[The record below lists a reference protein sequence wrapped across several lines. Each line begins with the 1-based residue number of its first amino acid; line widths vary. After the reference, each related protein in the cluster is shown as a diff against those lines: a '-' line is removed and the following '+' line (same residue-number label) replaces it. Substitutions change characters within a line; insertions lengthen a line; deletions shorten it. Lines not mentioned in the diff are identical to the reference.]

1 MLDKLKNGWLVIA
14 TLGEMNLS
22 DIVNECQPGA
32 WAPVLT
38 FNAGQKTVVPVLDTQ
53 QKAVRFAQ
61 RNLPK
66 EQLFGFLILTDE
78 NVVKLEKDFNEKGLV
93 FLFLDHPKKMTG
105 KPNVEIYEFVDK
117 PDVYGLKKDMSS
129 VAISYS

>member
-38 FNAGQKTVVPVLDTQ
+38 FNDGQKTVVPVLDTQ

-66 EQLFGFLILTDE
+66 EQLFGSLILTDE

-93 FLFLDHPKKMTG
+93 FLFLDHPKKMAG